1 INSAILS
8 IKSEILP
15 LFITSY
21 FLLITS
27 YSLLLTPYSAYTL
40 NLDAFALGTNKPK
53 AITLEDCSIRLLGL
67 SLSNLDNGIN
77 QAIQLSLFES

>member
-1 INSAILS
+1 MSKNYDELLTNNLHFYIKLCRVILQGKRRTVINSAILS

-40 NLDAFALGTNKPK
+40 NLDAFALGD
-53 AITLEDCSIRLLGL
+53 TLNWI
-67 SLSNLDNGIN
+67 
-77 QAIQLSLFES
+77 